1 MHGTRTRPLAQV
13 VAAGVGFVSR
23 IAARLL
29 TDLADRGTLPAQLS
43 AVFTSQAAAQTA
55 HDPGRVLIDVP

>member
-1 MHGTRTRPLAQV
+1 V